1 MMMSLSQHCSLATT
15 AIILLLLAADICV
28 ITTAQIVEGVD
39 SIGTYTICPQ
49 DPSLKCYRNA
59 KCIYHSQQM
68 FRREYTC
75 DCNEINRLSSPIARK
90 YAGISCEYVA
100 TSSCAKSL
108 YHYNQT
114 SRVYDE
120 ADHQFCV
127 NHGTCIELVVG
138 NSMHPGCNCLEG
150 WSGPHC
156 EVRGGGTIDEKVAAA
171 AAAAEDII
179 LVEASTR
186 QDTLSTI
193 MIGCYLAL
201 IAAVLLNL
209 VVVYI
214 KFRNERKELQLG
226 GTTDIGV
233 ELPSHVAANDGGN
246 SNVYTEETKE
256 VDDNK
261 SDESKIV

>member
-1 MMMSLSQHCSLATT
+1 
-15 AIILLLLAADICV
+15 
-28 ITTAQIVEGVD
+28 
-39 SIGTYTICPQ
+39 
-49 DPSLKCYRNA
+49 
-59 KCIYHSQQM
+59 
-68 FRREYTC
+68 
-75 DCNEINRLSSPIARK
+75 
-90 YAGISCEYVA
+90 
-100 TSSCAKSL
+100 
-108 YHYNQT
+108 
-114 SRVYDE
+114 
-120 ADHQFCV
+120 
-127 NHGTCIELVVG
+127 
-138 NSMHPGCNCLEG
+138 LEG

-156 EVRGGGTIDEKVAAA
+156 EIRGGGTVDKKVAAA

-233 ELPSHVAANDGGN
+233 ELPSNVAANDGGN
-246 SNVYTEETKE
+246 SNVHTEETKE
-256 VDDNK
+256 VEDNM

>member
-1 MMMSLSQHCSLATT
+1 MMLLPSSKHSIATT
-15 AIILLLLAADICV
+15 VIIILLLAGDICV
-28 ITTAQIVEGVD
+28 ESTAQIVEGVD
-39 SIGTYTICPQ
+39 SVGSYTYCPQ
-49 DPSLKCYRNA
+49 DLSLKCYHGA
-59 KCIYHSQQM
+59 KCTYHSQKM
-68 FRREYTC
+68 FRRDYTC
-75 DCNEINRLSSPIARK
+75 DCTEINRLSSPAESK
-90 YAGISCEYVA
+90 YAGVACEYES

-127 NHGTCIELVVG
+127 NDGTCNEFVVG
-138 NSMHPGCNCLEG
+138 SSKHPGCNCLEG

-156 EVRGGGTIDEKVAAA
+156 EVRGGTVDEEVAAA
-171 AAAAEDII
+171 AADII
-179 LVEASTR
+179 VVEANIR

-193 MIGCYLAL
+193 MIGCYLAM
-201 IAAVLLNL
+201 IAAVTLNI

-214 KFRNERKELQLG
+214 KFRKERKEFKVS

-233 ELPSHVAANDGGN
+233 ELPSHHVATTNGDN
-246 SNVYTEETKE
+246 SNVYTEEMKAVE
-256 VDDNK
+256 DIM